1 MQVRIEN
8 DLNDNFFS
16 DPASCVHASR
26 DGGACLRRPPPR
38 VPGPRFRPRRN
49 GVGRHCGHGGLS
61 SPAEQEVALLL
72 QADEVCQEEAQSAHP
87 ALDSFSHDM
96 STSTTR

>member
-1 MQVRIEN
+1 MS
-8 DLNDNFFS
+8 NFPT
-16 DPASCVHASR
+16 DPASCVHAAR
-26 DGGACLRRPPPR
+26 DGGPFRGRPPPR
-38 VPGPRFRPRRN
+38 VPGPRLRPRR
-49 GVGRHCGHGGLS
+49 HGGVRHRRHARLS
-61 SPAEQEVALLL
+61 SLAEQEVALLL